1 MVEIYSSTEG
11 RKNNLDYFFL
21 RVAAAEK
28 PFNILNVEAHELT
41 AMKDAVIIAAIKEDK
56 ILVAVALKDKTSF
69 LEWFRNYGFE
79 FQNGSAINKR
89 LSQLMRPFSIT
100 GKIETGMV
108 RVKLFSRDRKAQTT
122 DGAIVISQPLFD
134 IILAQNPAM
143 GNPGRV
149 LNGRIFIPGMKGM
162 LKGQIFVSD
171 KLVGLQIVSH
181 KINLKPEIRLSSKNT
196 EILIGLE
203 PQPGKKEG
211 HLGKMMLRNHLE
223 MFGAGYGI
231 KPQDSQIYKWVKANL
246 ENRKATLESGKYVED
261 YQELLDNITVG
272 RLFESETTAAR
283 LWLAKAVGLRIPPL
297 MLPALLKRVTTVGL
311 TRMASYEDMK
321 VRIQIP
327 GATTCQM
334 VSVDVMR
341 MLGEKTE
348 VKAGEIVYLHKYKVY
363 VVTNTDYT
371 DNLLNHGGMDAD
383 DKLVQIFWKT
393 GGITWVFSIRNP
405 CARGEYSLFKFKGKA
420 PVNVREMAMPNLPPQ
435 ITEWIKTHPKTYV
448 LPSSQDDLTIPIE
461 YTWDLFMEDA
471 QREVAQPGLMVNLLT
486 LVTLSYPEITQHQG
500 LPSMEEIIDTHTKTR
515 DPRDIQSIERAIR
528 EHIRTLLNSKRLIDV
543 KMLEK
548 CQQYFPSRII
558 AKLKTQN
565 RIAQSQFTKL
575 LEQLSNLVKQNL
587 GEMILFIE
595 KNKIKNTYLDLIPRQ
610 LTRRQINMLYRA
622 YRKMCSEY
630 ANTPHRYNGNITPAG
645 YKDIAAKIT
654 AHMKSL
660 EDYFKGIGFE
670 NPKDITKIAVAFAAN
685 NTDGKLDHIMSRKE
699 EIETYLKIITRFLER
714 HPEMKMPD
722 VTK

>member
-1 MVEIYSSTEG
+1 MLEIYSSTEG
-11 RKNNLDYFFL
+11 RKNNLDYFCL
-21 RVAAAEK
+21 RLAAAGK

-41 AMKDAVIIAAIKEDK
+41 AMKDAVIVAAIKEDK
-56 ILVAVALKDKTSF
+56 ILVAVALESNTSF
-69 LEWFRNYGFE
+69 LEWFRGYGFE
-79 FQNGSAINKR
+79 FKTGSAINKR

-108 RVKLFSRDRKAQTT
+108 RVKLFSGKRRAKTT

-149 LNGRIFIPGMKGM
+149 LNGRIFIPGMNGM

-171 KLVGLQIVSH
+171 KLIGLQIVSH

-203 PQPGKKEG
+203 PQPGKSEG
-211 HLGKMMLRNHLE
+211 HVGKMMLQNNLE
-223 MFGAGYGI
+223 VFGAGYEI
-231 KPQDSQIYKWVKANL
+231 KPQDSLIYRWLKDKL
-246 ENRKATLESGKYVED
+246 ENRKATLENGEYEDD
-261 YQELLDNITVG
+261 YQELLENIQSG

-283 LWLAKAVGLRIPPL
+283 LWLAKAVRLGIKPL
-297 MLPALLKRVTTVGL
+297 MLPALLKRDITTGL

-348 VKAGEIVYLHKYKVY
+348 VKAGEIVYLRKYKVY
-363 VVTNTDYT
+363 VITNDDYT

-420 PVNVREMAMPNLPPQ
+420 PVAVKERAMPNLPPQ
-435 ITEWIKTHPKTYV
+435 ITTWIKTHPKTYV
-448 LPSSQDDLTIPIE
+448 LPSSKDTRPIPIE

-471 QREVAQPGLMVNLLT
+471 QREIKQPGLMVNLLT
-486 LVTLSYPEITQHQG
+486 LVTLSYPEITQHPG
-500 LPSMEEIIDTHTKTR
+500 LPSLEEIIDTHTKTR
-515 DPRDIQSIERAIR
+515 DPRDIQSIERVMYKHTIS
-528 EHIRTLLNSKRLIDV
+528 LLRSNRLIDV
-543 KMLEK
+543 KVLGK
-548 CQQYFPSRII
+548 CQHYFPQGVI
-558 AKLKTQN
+558 AKLKAQN

-595 KNKIKNTYLDLIPRQ
+595 ENKIKNNYLELIPRQ
-610 LTRRQINMLYRA
+610 LTRRQINMLHKA
-622 YRKMCSEY
+622 YRTMCAEY
-630 ANTPHRYNGNITPAG
+630 AETPHRYNGNITPAG

-654 AHMKSL
+654 AHMNAL
-660 EDYFKGIGFE
+660 ESYFKKVGFE
-670 NPKDITKIAVAFAAN
+670 YPWHTAKIAMAFAAN

-722 VTK
+722 VT